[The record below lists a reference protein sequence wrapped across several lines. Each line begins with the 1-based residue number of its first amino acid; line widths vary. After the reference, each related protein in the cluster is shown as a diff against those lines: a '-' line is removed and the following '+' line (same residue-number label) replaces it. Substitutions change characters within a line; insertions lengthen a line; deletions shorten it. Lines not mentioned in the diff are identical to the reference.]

1 MNILLV
7 DDSDFSLSL
16 TKELIIQ
23 ATDDSDICFLLAKDG
38 DEAVHIFSNS
48 KTGEIDVIFMDVVM
62 PQKTGVTALH
72 EIRAMDRPDSSTVP
86 IVIVSA
92 LVESSCINQTD
103 KKLITDYIQKPLSME
118 KFKAFFQKLS

>member
-38 DEAVHIFSNS
+38 DDAVHIFRDSQI
-48 KTGEIDVIFMDVVM
+48 GEIDVIFMDVIM
-62 PQKTGVTALH
+62 PEKNGVTALH
-72 EIRAMDRPDSSTVP
+72 EIRTMDRPDSLTVP

-103 KKLITDYIQKPLSME
+103 KKLITDYIQKPLSKE
-118 KFKAFFQKLS
+118 KFRTFFQKL